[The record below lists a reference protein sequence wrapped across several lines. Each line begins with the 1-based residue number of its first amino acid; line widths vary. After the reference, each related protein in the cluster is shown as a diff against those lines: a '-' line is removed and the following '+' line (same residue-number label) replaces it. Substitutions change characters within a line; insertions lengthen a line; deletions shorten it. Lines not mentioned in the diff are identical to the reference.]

1 MCLNQDQINIFMIVT
16 LVFAMLHQN
25 NLLSVSILSSSRI
38 HCASK
43 IRRKSYAKDG
53 VLGLD
58 DSRFNNSSR
67 PKVKELITDEIIA
80 RKDAEIEYLEAQLE
94 LIKKLELE
102 EMQVIN
108 NKSPSFRIFNIIKD
122 TIHKFNLSNMVKHLC
137 KVVKV
142 SRSGYYRYISYK
154 KQNKFT

>member
-1 MCLNQDQINIFMIVT
+1 
-16 LVFAMLHQN
+16 MLHQN

-80 RKDAEIEYLEAQLE
+80 RKDAEIEYLEA
-94 LIKKLELE
+94 
-102 EMQVIN
+102 
-108 NKSPSFRIFNIIKD
+108 
-122 TIHKFNLSNMVKHLC
+122 
-137 KVVKV
+137 
-142 SRSGYYRYISYK
+142 
-154 KQNKFT
+154 